1 MEIENYLQ
9 NELSKQT
16 IKSYLYEIE
25 KFKKHYKSP
34 EKLNYQELMNY
45 VELLRKNYNPQSI
58 KRTIY
63 AIKKF
68 YDYLL
73 EIGKVKYNIAKN
85 IKIRDGKENPLQ
97 LQELLTEQE
106 LHKLLEPRK
115 ERYKILEKRNQI
127 IISLLVNQALLVSDI
142 ENLRIEDLDLKNAKI
157 KVKSTG
163 ITNERILDLKAEQ
176 ILLFYQYLQEDR
188 IALQSPKLI
197 ENNKKNEAK
206 FLEKQKT
213 SFFLLNKLGS
223 KITADDI
230 NYLVSTYQKGFT
242 KKITS
247 VKIRQSVI
255 KLKLAQGEN
264 LRKVQYFAGHKH
276 ADTTEKYRETGIEA
290 LQTAI
295 NQYHPIK

>member
-25 KFKKHYKSP
+25 KFKKHYKNP
-34 EKLNYQELMNY
+34 DKLNYQELMNY

-58 KRTIY
+58 RRTIY

-73 EIGKVKYNIAKN
+73 ETGKVKYNIAKN

-97 LQELLTEQE
+97 LQELLTEKE
-106 LHKLLEPRK
+106 LLQLLEPRK

-142 ENLRIEDLDLKNAKI
+142 ENLRIENLDLKNAKI

-188 IALQSPKLI
+188 
-197 ENNKKNEAK
+197 ND
-206 FLEKQKT
+206 LEKEKT

-230 NYLVSTYQKGFT
+230 NYLVSTYQKDFI
-242 KKITS
+242 KKITTI
-247 VKIRQSVI
+247 KIRQSVI
-255 KLKLAQGEN
+255 KLKLDQGEN

-295 NQYHPIK
+295 NQFHPIK

>member
-97 LQELLTEQE
+97 LQELLTEKE
-106 LHKLLEPRK
+106 LLQLLEPRK

-142 ENLRIEDLDLKNAKI
+142 ESLRIEDLDLKNAKI

-176 ILLFYQYLQEDR
+176 ILLFYEYLKEDR
-188 IALQSPKLI
+188 EL
-197 ENNKKNEAK
+197 
-206 FLEKQKT
+206 LEKQKT

-242 KKITS
+242 KKTTTI
-247 VKIRQSVI
+247 KIRQSVI
-255 KLKLAQGEN
+255 KLKLDQGEN

-295 NQYHPIK
+295 NQFHPIK

>member
-1 MEIENYLQ
+1 MKPSTDNQQLTTYLENHLKKGTY
-9 NELSKQT
+9 
-16 IKSYLYEIE
+16 KSYLYEIE
-25 KFKKHYKSP
+25 KFKRHYKNP

-97 LQELLTEQE
+97 LQELLTEKE
-106 LHKLLEPRK
+106 LLQLLEPRK

-142 ENLRIEDLDLKNAKI
+142 ENLRIENLDLKNAKI

-176 ILLFYQYLQEDR
+176 ILLFYEYLKEER
-188 IALQSPKLI
+188 
-197 ENNKKNEAK
+197 
-206 FLEKQKT
+206 EKMKEKRPDN
-213 SFFLLNKLGS
+213 FYFLLNKLGS

-230 NYLVSTYQKGFT
+230 NYLVSTYQKDFV
-242 KKITS
+242 KKITTI
-247 VKIRQSVI
+247 KIRQSVI
-255 KLKLAQGEN
+255 KLKLDQGEN

-295 NQYHPIK
+295 NQYHPIM

>member
-25 KFKKHYKSP
+25 KFKKHYKNP

-58 KRTIY
+58 RRTIY

-97 LQELLTEQE
+97 LQELLTEKE
-106 LHKLLEPRK
+106 LLQLLEPRK

-188 IALQSPKLI
+188 EL
-197 ENNKKNEAK
+197 
-206 FLEKQKT
+206 LEKQKT

-230 NYLVSTYQKGFT
+230 NYLVSTYQKDFT

-255 KLKLAQGEN
+255 KLKLDSGEN

-295 NQYHPIK
+295 NQYHPLAF

>member
-1 MEIENYLQ
+1 MELTDYLENQLKKGT
-9 NELSKQT
+9 L
-16 IKSYLYEIE
+16 KSYLYEIE
-25 KFKKHYKSP
+25 KFKKHYKNP

-58 KRTIY
+58 RRTIY
-63 AIKKF
+63 AIIKF

-106 LHKLLEPRK
+106 LQKLLEPRK
-115 ERYKILEKRNQI
+115 ERYRILEKRNQI
-127 IISLLVNQALLVSDI
+127 ILSLLVNQALLVSDI
-142 ENLRIEDLDLKNAKI
+142 ESLRIENLDLKNAKI

-188 IALQSPKLI
+188 SQ
-197 ENNKKNEAK
+197 
-206 FLEKQKT
+206 LEKEKT

-230 NYLVSTYQKGFT
+230 NYLVSTYQKDFV

-247 VKIRQSVI
+247 VKIRQSAI
-255 KLKLAQGEN
+255 KLKLDSGEN

>member
-25 KFKKHYKSP
+25 KFKKHYKNP

-58 KRTIY
+58 RRTIY

-73 EIGKVKYNIAKN
+73 ETGKVKYNIAKN

-97 LQELLTEQE
+97 LQELLTEKE
-106 LHKLLEPRK
+106 LLQLLEPRK

-142 ENLRIEDLDLKNAKI
+142 ENLRIENLDLKNAKI

-176 ILLFYQYLQEDR
+176 ILLFYEYLKEDR
-188 IALQSPKLI
+188 EL
-197 ENNKKNEAK
+197 
-206 FLEKQKT
+206 LEKQKT

-230 NYLVSTYQKGFT
+230 NYLVSTYQKDFT

-255 KLKLAQGEN
+255 KLKLDGGEN

-295 NQYHPIK
+295 NQFHPIK

>member
-25 KFKKHYKSP
+25 KFKKHYKNP

-58 KRTIY
+58 RRTIY

-73 EIGKVKYNIAKN
+73 ETGKVKYNIAKN

-97 LQELLTEQE
+97 LQELLTEKE
-106 LHKLLEPRK
+106 LLQLLEPRK

-142 ENLRIEDLDLKNAKI
+142 ENLRIENLDLKNAKI

-176 ILLFYQYLQEDR
+176 ILLFYEYLKEDR
-188 IALQSPKLI
+188 EL
-197 ENNKKNEAK
+197 
-206 FLEKQKT
+206 LEKQKT

-230 NYLVSTYQKGFT
+230 NYLVSTYQKDFI
-242 KKITS
+242 KKITTI
-247 VKIRQSVI
+247 KIRQSVI
-255 KLKLAQGEN
+255 KLKLDQGEN

-295 NQYHPIK
+295 NQFHPIK

>member
-1 MEIENYLQ
+1 MELKDYLESQ
-9 NELSKQT
+9 LKKGT
-16 IKSYLYEIE
+16 YKSYLYEIE
-25 KFKKHYKSP
+25 KFKKHYKNP

-45 VELLRKNYNPQSI
+45 VKLLRKNYNPQSI
-58 KRTIY
+58 RRTIY

-97 LQELLTEQE
+97 LQELLTEKE
-106 LHKLLEPRK
+106 LLQLLEPRK

-176 ILLFYQYLQEDR
+176 ILLFYEYLKEER
-188 IALQSPKLI
+188 
-197 ENNKKNEAK
+197 
-206 FLEKQKT
+206 EKMKEKRPDN
-213 SFFLLNKLGS
+213 FYFLLNKLGS

-230 NYLVSTYQKGFT
+230 NYLVSTYQKDFT

-255 KLKLAQGEN
+255 KLKLDSGEN

-295 NQYHPIK
+295 NQYHPLAF

>member
-16 IKSYLYEIE
+16 VKSYLYEIE
-25 KFKKHYKSP
+25 KFKKHYKNP

-58 KRTIY
+58 RRTIY

-73 EIGKVKYNIAKN
+73 EIGKAKYNIAKN

-97 LQELLTEQE
+97 LQELLTEKE
-106 LHKLLEPRK
+106 LLQLLEPRK

-127 IISLLVNQALLVSDI
+127 IISLLVNQALLVTDI
-142 ENLRIEDLDLKNAKI
+142 ERLRIEDLDLKNAKI

-176 ILLFYQYLQEDR
+176 ILLFYEYLKEDR
-188 IALQSPKLI
+188 EL
-197 ENNKKNEAK
+197 
-206 FLEKQKT
+206 LEKQKT

-255 KLKLAQGEN
+255 KLKLDSGEN

-295 NQYHPIK
+295 NQFHPIK

>member
-25 KFKKHYKSP
+25 KFKKHYKNP

-58 KRTIY
+58 RRTIY

-97 LQELLTEQE
+97 LQELLTEKE
-106 LHKLLEPRK
+106 LLKLLEPRK

-142 ENLRIEDLDLKNAKI
+142 ESLRIEDLDLKNAKI

-176 ILLFYQYLQEDR
+176 ILLFYEYLKEER
-188 IALQSPKLI
+188 
-197 ENNKKNEAK
+197 
-206 FLEKQKT
+206 EKMKEKRPDN
-213 SFFLLNKLGS
+213 FYFLLNKLGS

-230 NYLVSTYQKGFT
+230 NYLVSTYQKDFV
-242 KKITS
+242 KKITTI
-247 VKIRQSVI
+247 KIRQSVI
-255 KLKLAQGEN
+255 KLKLDSGEN

-290 LQTAI
+290 LRTAI
-295 NQYHPIK
+295 NQFHPLAF

>member
-1 MEIENYLQ
+1 MELTNYLESQ
-9 NELSKQT
+9 LKKGT
-16 IKSYLYEIE
+16 YKSYLYEIE
-25 KFKKHYKSP
+25 KFKKHYKNP

-63 AIKKF
+63 AIKKY

-85 IKIRDGKENPLQ
+85 IKIKDGKENPLQ
-97 LQELLTEQE
+97 LQELLTEKE
-106 LHKLLEPRK
+106 LLQLLEPRK

-127 IISLLVNQALLVSDI
+127 ILSLLVNQALLVSDI
-142 ENLRIEDLDLKNAKI
+142 ESLRIEDLDLKNAKI

-176 ILLFYQYLQEDR
+176 ILLFYEYLKEDR
-188 IALQSPKLI
+188 
-197 ENNKKNEAK
+197 EC
-206 FLEKQKT
+206 LEKQKT

-230 NYLVSTYQKGFT
+230 NYLVSTYQKDFT

-255 KLKLAQGEN
+255 KLKLDSGEN

-295 NQYHPIK
+295 NQFHPIK

>member
-25 KFKKHYKSP
+25 KFKKHYKNP

-58 KRTIY
+58 RRTIY

-97 LQELLTEQE
+97 LQELLTEKE
-106 LHKLLEPRK
+106 LLQLLEPRR

-176 ILLFYQYLQEDR
+176 ILLFYKYLKDER
-188 IALQSPKLI
+188 
-197 ENNKKNEAK
+197 
-206 FLEKQKT
+206 EKMKEKRPDN
-213 SFFLLNKLGS
+213 FYFLLNKLGS

-230 NYLVSTYQKGFT
+230 NYLTSTYQKDFT

-255 KLKLAQGEN
+255 KLKLDQGEN

-276 ADTTEKYRETGIEA
+276 ADTTEKYKETGINA

-295 NQYHPIK
+295 NQFHPIK

>member
-1 MEIENYLQ
+1 MKPSTDNQQLTTYLENHLKKGTY
-9 NELSKQT
+9 
-16 IKSYLYEIE
+16 KSYLYEIE
-25 KFKKHYKSP
+25 KFKKHYKNP

-85 IKIRDGKENPLQ
+85 VKIRDGKENPLQ
-97 LQELLTEQE
+97 LQELLTEKE
-106 LHKLLEPRK
+106 LLQLLEPRK

-127 IISLLVNQALLVSDI
+127 IISLLLNQALLVSDI

-157 KVKSTG
+157 KIKSTG

-176 ILLFYQYLQEDR
+176 ILLFYEYLKDER
-188 IALQSPKLI
+188 
-197 ENNKKNEAK
+197 
-206 FLEKQKT
+206 EKMKEKRPDN
-213 SFFLLNKLGS
+213 FYFLLNKLGS

-230 NYLVSTYQKGFT
+230 NYLVSTYQKDFA
-242 KKITS
+242 KKITTI
-247 VKIRQSVI
+247 KIRQSVI
-255 KLKLAQGEN
+255 KLKLDQGEN

-295 NQYHPIK
+295 NQFHPIK

>member
-16 IKSYLYEIE
+16 VKSYLYEIE
-25 KFKKHYKSP
+25 KFKKHYKNP

-58 KRTIY
+58 RRTIY

-73 EIGKVKYNIAKN
+73 ETGKVKYNIAKN

-97 LQELLTEQE
+97 LQELLTEKE
-106 LHKLLEPRK
+106 LLQLLEPRK

-142 ENLRIEDLDLKNAKI
+142 ENLRIENLDLKNAKI

-176 ILLFYQYLQEDR
+176 ILLFYEYLKEDR
-188 IALQSPKLI
+188 EL
-197 ENNKKNEAK
+197 
-206 FLEKQKT
+206 LEKQKT

-230 NYLVSTYQKGFT
+230 NYLVSTYQKDFT

-255 KLKLAQGEN
+255 KLKLDSGEN

-295 NQYHPIK
+295 NQFHPIK

>member
-1 MEIENYLQ
+1 MELTNYLENQ
-9 NELSKQT
+9 LKKGT
-16 IKSYLYEIE
+16 YKSYLYEIE

-58 KRTIY
+58 RRTIY

-106 LHKLLEPRK
+106 LKKLLEPRK
-115 ERYKILEKRNQI
+115 ERYRILEKRNQI
-127 IISLLVNQALLVSDI
+127 ILSLLINQALLVSDI
-142 ENLRIEDLDLKNAKI
+142 ESLRIEDLDLKNAKI

-176 ILLFYQYLQEDR
+176 ILLFYEYLKEDR
-188 IALQSPKLI
+188 EQL
-197 ENNKKNEAK
+197 
-206 FLEKQKT
+206 KT
-213 SFFLLNKLGS
+213 FRTDKEDYFLLGKLGT
-223 KITADDI
+223 KIGKEDI
-230 NYLVSTYQKGFT
+230 EYLVSTYKNLFT

-247 VKIRQSVI
+247 IKIRQSVI
-255 KLKLAQGEN
+255 KLKLDQGEN

-295 NQYHPIK
+295 NQFHPIK